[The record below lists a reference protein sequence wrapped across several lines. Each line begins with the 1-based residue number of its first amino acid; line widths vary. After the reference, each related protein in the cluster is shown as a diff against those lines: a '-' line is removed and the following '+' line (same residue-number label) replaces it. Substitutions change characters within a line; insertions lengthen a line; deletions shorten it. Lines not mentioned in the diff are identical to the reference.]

1 MKGRNEVKGLRNL
14 TTAKLRCGDHR
25 YHIERSALCTTTH
38 STRGKKCDG
47 VLTCTSAQPV
57 ECRCCCLLLQ
67 SFGLPRVD
75 VWLQSSYSL
84 YSTIRRQAMKLE
96 SEGGRGREDG

>member
-1 MKGRNEVKGLRNL
+1 MEIIV
-14 TTAKLRCGDHR
+14 
-25 YHIERSALCTTTH
+25 ERSALCTRTH

-84 YSTIRRQAMKLE
+84 YPTIRREAVKLE
-96 SEGGRGREDG
+96 REGGREGVVERMGRGFVEEG